1 MAYNSQIMKLKKS
14 FDINN
19 LIWSSLSANKNAITF
34 IKENPDK
41 ICWSSLSYN
50 PNAISILE
58 TNKDKIDW
66 NILMTNPSIFV
77 YDYDYETMKTTKADL
92 NEEVIA
98 KALHP
103 KRIFRLI
110 EEYGEDEIY
119 DIYFDDY

>member
-1 MAYNSQIMKLKKS
+1 LKALS
-14 FDINN
+14 NN
-19 LIWSSLSANKNAITF
+19 ENAISLLQA
-34 IKENPDK
+34 NQDK
-41 ICWSSLSYN
+41 INWRALSKN

-77 YDYDYETMKTTKADL
+77 NNYDYETMKTTKADL

-98 KALHP
+98 KALYP